1 MLPQG
6 RNQNWR
12 GSPIIDQIRLDYFL
26 KMLEDDVNDWE
37 VPLPIEGQLIQSLD
51 LGETEWRLNLV
62 VPVSHTLGD
71 YLFCRLEGIN

>member
-1 MLPQG
+1 
-6 RNQNWR
+6 
-12 GSPIIDQIRLDYFL
+12 
-26 KMLEDDVNDWE
+26 MLEDDVNDWE